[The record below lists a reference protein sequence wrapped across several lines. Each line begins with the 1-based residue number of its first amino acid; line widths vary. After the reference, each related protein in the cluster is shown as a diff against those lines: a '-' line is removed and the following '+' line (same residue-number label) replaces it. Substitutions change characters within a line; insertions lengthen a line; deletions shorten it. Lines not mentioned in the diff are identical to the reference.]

1 MAAMQTV
8 KIQNGDLSV
17 KEYKNQRV
25 VTFIEIDHVHGR
37 PEGTAKKAFFR
48 NREQFVENRDYYLVK
63 PGESQ
68 KSLSRTLKIPNRGL
82 TLLTESGYL
91 MLVKVFDDP
100 LAWTVQRELVNVYFQ
115 RGKEKAYT
123 TWRGVPVVGIGA
135 LAEKMKMHSTTLRY
149 WMQRPP
155 FRKNDDFFLLEG
167 GELREYKL
175 ENGLEDY
182 SASSLFLVTRR
193 GMEKLLETSKKA
205 PEQLT
210 IPTPP
215 PAPKKMLYIQAPDN
229 KAYQEALEKV
239 QRRLTAVEELL
250 RMSNR
255 YNVTEKSFKQYLWT
269 AYDMAQGL
277 TMAVVE
283 LQTVEQVPEECRK

>member
-1 MAAMQTV
+1 MQNAIAINNQ
-8 KIQNGDLSV
+8 KISV
-17 KEYKNQRV
+17 KEYKGQRV
-25 VTFIEIDHVHGR
+25 VTFAEVDCVHGR
-37 PEGTAKKAFFR
+37 PEGTACRNFKANKAHFHENTDFF
-48 NREQFVENRDYYLVK
+48 LVK
-63 PGESQ
+63 PGDSPMDEI
-68 KSLSRTLKIPNRGL
+68 RPLKIPPKGL

-91 MLVKVFDDP
+91 MLVKSFTDP
-100 LAWTVQRELVNVYFQ
+100 LAWAVQRELVNVYFQ

-255 YNVTEKSFKQYLWT
+255 YNVTEKSFKQYLWA
-269 AYDMAQGL
+269 AYDMAQSVA
-277 TMAVVE
+277 TAIVA
-283 LQTVEQVPEECRK
+283 LQTVEQTPEERRK

>member
-215 PAPKKMLYIQAPDN
+215 PAPKKRYIQAPDN
-229 KAYQEALEKV
+229 REFREAFEKV
-239 QRRLTAVEELL
+239 QRKLTALEEVLNL
-250 RMSNR
+250 ANR
-255 YNVTEKSFKQYLWT
+255 YNVSENSYHQRLRT
-269 AYDMAQGL
+269 AYDMAQDL

-283 LQTVEQVPEECRK
+283 LEAMEQVPEERRK